1 MKRFLHLVT
10 LSVALSAIA
19 ATVPTLPTAV
29 RAQSQPILLSQNL
42 NFQPPDVT
50 APSNRQGG
58 THRGNGQCPA
68 GLSITPLVPTSNIG
82 LTLTDSPTFFV
93 YVPQTDAPIEFT
105 LLSEK
110 EDELIYET
118 GFKVDKPGIVGVKV
132 PPGDKSKSLEAGK
145 RYVWSFSMICDTQ
158 DRSADLVVKGWV
170 QRVEKQANIQND
182 LQKSDPMAKLN
193 VYAQNGIW
201 YETLSD
207 LAELRSQTP
216 SDSILTAEWN
226 KLLQSQGLDSVATK
240 PLVQSESL

>member
-1 MKRFLHLVT
+1 MKRFLHLAT

-19 ATVPTLPTAV
+19 ATVPTLSAPV
-29 RAQSQPILLSQNL
+29 QAQSQPILLSQNL

-58 THRGNGQCPA
+58 THRGEGQCPA

-93 YVPQTDAPIEFT
+93 YVPPTDAQIEFT

-118 GFKVDKPGIVGVKV
+118 AFKVDKPGIVGVRV
-132 PPGDKSKSLEAGK
+132 PSGDKTKSLEAGK
-145 RYVWSFSMICDTQ
+145 RYVWSFSMICDPQ

-170 QRVEKQANIQND
+170 QRVEKQANIQSD
-182 LQKSDPMAKLN
+182 LQKSDPIAKIK
-193 VYAQNGIW
+193 VYAENGIW
-201 YETLSD
+201 YETLTA

-226 KLLQSQGLDSVATK
+226 KLLNSQGLDSVATK
-240 PLVQSESL
+240 PLVQSL

>member
-1 MKRFLHLVT
+1 MKRFLHLT
-10 LSVALSAIA
+10 KLAVALSAIA
-19 ATVPTLPTAV
+19 ATVPTLSAPLQ
-29 RAQSQPILLSQNL
+29 AQSQPILLSQNL

-58 THRGNGQCPA
+58 THRGDRKCPP

-93 YVPQTDAPIEFT
+93 YVPETDAGIEFT

-110 EDELIYET
+110 EDKLIYET
-118 GFKVDKPGIVGVKV
+118 GFKIDKPGIVAVKV
-132 PPGDKSKSLEAGK
+132 PTGDKTKSLELGK
-145 RYVWSFSMICDTQ
+145 RYVWSFSMICDPL

-170 QRVEKQANIQND
+170 ERLEKQANIQSD
-182 LQKSDPMAKLN
+182 LQKTDPMARLN

-201 YETLSD
+201 YETLSA
-207 LAELRSQTP
+207 LVELRTQTP

-226 KLLQSQGLDSVATK
+226 KLLQSQGLDSISTK
-240 PLVQSESL
+240 PLVQSL

>member
-1 MKRFLHLVT
+1 MKRFLHLT
-10 LSVALSAIA
+10 KLAVALSAIA
-19 ATVPTLPTAV
+19 ATIGTLPTPV
-29 RAQSQPILLSQNL
+29 QAQSQPILLSQSL
-42 NFQPPDVT
+42 NFKPPDVT

-93 YVPQTDAPIEFT
+93 YVPQTEAPIEFT

-118 GFKVDKPGIVGVKV
+118 GFKIDKPGIVAVKV
-132 PPGDKSKSLEAGK
+132 KPGNKTKSLELGK
-145 RYVWSFSMICDTQ
+145 RYVWSFSMICDPL

-170 QRVEKQANIQND
+170 QRVEKQTNIQSD
-182 LQKSDPMAKLN
+182 LQKSDPMARLN

-201 YETLSD
+201 YETLSA

-216 SDSILTAEWN
+216 SDSILTSEWN
-226 KLLQSQGLDSVATK
+226 KLLQSQGLDSIATK
-240 PLVQSESL
+240 PLVQSL

>member
-1 MKRFLHLVT
+1 MKRFLHLT
-10 LSVALSAIA
+10 KLAVALSAIA
-19 ATVPTLPTAV
+19 ATIGTLPTPV
-29 RAQSQPILLSQNL
+29 QAQSQPILLSQSL
-42 NFQPPDVT
+42 NFKPPDVT

-93 YVPQTDAPIEFT
+93 YVPQTEAPIEFT

-118 GFKVDKPGIVGVKV
+118 GFKIDKPGIVAVKV
-132 PPGDKSKSLEAGK
+132 KPGNKTKSLELGK
-145 RYVWSFSMICDTQ
+145 RYVWSFSMICDPL

-170 QRVEKQANIQND
+170 QRVEKQTNIQSD
-182 LQKSDPMAKLN
+182 LQKSDPMARLN

-201 YETLSD
+201 YETISA

-216 SDSILTAEWN
+216 SDSILTSEWN
-226 KLLQSQGLDSVATK
+226 KLLQSQGLDSIATK
-240 PLVQSESL
+240 PLVQSL

>member
-1 MKRFLHLVT
+1 MKRFLHLT
-10 LSVALSAIA
+10 KLAVALCAIA
-19 ATVPTLPTAV
+19 ATVSTLPTPV
-29 RAQSQPILLSQNL
+29 QAQSQPILLSQSL

-93 YVPQTDAPIEFT
+93 YVPQTDAAIEFT

-110 EDELIYET
+110 EDKLIYET
-118 GFKVDKPGIVGVKV
+118 GFKIDKPGIVAVKV
-132 PPGDKSKSLEAGK
+132 PTGDKTKSLELGK
-145 RYVWSFSMICDTQ
+145 RYVWSFSMICDPQ

-170 QRVEKQANIQND
+170 QRVEKQANIQSD
-182 LQKSDPMAKLN
+182 LQKSDPMARLN

-201 YETLSD
+201 YETLSA

-216 SDSILTAEWN
+216 SDSILTSEWN
-226 KLLQSQGLDSVATK
+226 KLLQSQGLDSIATK
-240 PLVQSESL
+240 PLVQSL